1 MKAFHIK
8 FNKFERPPDLLYAG
22 FLLLT
27 FIILLIIAGFLP
39 LLSYQEA
46 RRAIIIQETF
56 LSHSLIPQF
65 NGEPYFTKPPLHT
78 WLSFPF
84 FALGK
89 ITQQEIFFM
98 RLLSFLSYFGAIY
111 FIYLF
116 SQKNFSKTLLS
127 VLILF
132 SSYRFLSFIYRIDLE
147 PLFVFLTLGTIYF
160 ALKYNENSLFKYS
173 FLFYLFFALAFM
185 VRGPLHFFLIPAF
198 LLYALFSKNKNF
210 LKLLFNPAGWFI
222 FLSIVL
228 PFYVFGYLKYG
239 SKIFHEFLKT
249 DLSNRLFEKKDPFY
263 YYFKAF
269 ILNFIP
275 YFFLLFLKIKTLKE
289 CFSYFLKKYPSNFFI
304 SLCIFPLIFLS
315 FTGQKFDK
323 YLLFLYPFFS
333 LFLAELL
340 LKLYRENFLFKLS
353 SLFYGLSFLA
363 VILTLLIPYKNL
375 KIETNLWKIYLDPT
389 KEYLFYQ
396 NIQPL
401 ALFLLKRPVPL
412 IENLENLQDKN
423 KILISSEF
431 IKETEF
437 IKEKNLLFKLKDPY
451 KKETYWFFYQIE

>member
-1 MKAFHIK
+1 M
-8 FNKFERPPDLLYAG
+8 
-22 FLLLT
+22 
-27 FIILLIIAGFLP
+27 
-39 LLSYQEA
+39 
-46 RRAIIIQETF
+46 
-56 LSHSLIPQF
+56 
-65 NGEPYFTKPPLHT
+65 
-78 WLSFPF
+78 
-84 FALGK
+84 
-89 ITQQEIFFM
+89 
-98 RLLSFLSYFGAIY
+98 
-111 FIYLF
+111 
-116 SQKNFSKTLLS
+116 
-127 VLILF
+127 
-132 SSYRFLSFIYRIDLE
+132 
-147 PLFVFLTLGTIYF
+147 
-160 ALKYNENSLFKYS
+160 
-173 FLFYLFFALAFM
+173 
-185 VRGPLHFFLIPAF
+185 
-198 LLYALFSKNKNF
+198 
-210 LKLLFNPAGWFI
+210 
-222 FLSIVL
+222 
-228 PFYVFGYLKYG
+228 
-239 SKIFHEFLKT
+239 
-249 DLSNRLFEKKDPFY
+249 
-263 YYFKAF
+263 
-269 ILNFIP
+269 NFIP

-289 CFSYFLKKYPSNFFI
+289 SFSYFLKNYPSNLFL

>member
-185 VRGPLHFFLIPAF
+185 VRGPLHFFLLPAF
-198 LLYALFSKNKNF
+198 LLYALFSINKNF

-228 PFYVFGYLKYG
+228 PFYVFGYLK
-239 SKIFHEFLKT
+239 
-249 DLSNRLFEKKDPFY
+249 
-263 YYFKAF
+263 
-269 ILNFIP
+269 
-275 YFFLLFLKIKTLKE
+275 
-289 CFSYFLKKYPSNFFI
+289 
-304 SLCIFPLIFLS
+304 
-315 FTGQKFDK
+315 
-323 YLLFLYPFFS
+323 
-333 LFLAELL
+333 
-340 LKLYRENFLFKLS
+340 
-353 SLFYGLSFLA
+353 
-363 VILTLLIPYKNL
+363 
-375 KIETNLWKIYLDPT
+375 
-389 KEYLFYQ
+389 
-396 NIQPL
+396 
-401 ALFLLKRPVPL
+401 
-412 IENLENLQDKN
+412 
-423 KILISSEF
+423 
-431 IKETEF
+431 
-437 IKEKNLLFKLKDPY
+437 
-451 KKETYWFFYQIE
+451 